1 MKRRAPDVIITGVT
15 VSQCA
20 AKDAAATA
28 HSHPAPCCYQAAGPA
43 QPLVGTAAGPAHK
56 QPAVKEQPLV
66 RGFSPLS
73 EWWSSGGEQGKRQIP
88 AFSPEPRSLFLGL
101 RLAGELGSLGSRLG
115 AVSCRA
121 PEPPRPLTGWAQAL
135 RRWWTSPPPPPLGPH
150 DSGHLL
156 GSASVGPG
164 PPLTHSS
171 GSLRAVGLPSD
182 YLSWEGPGDLAW
194 TKGQWRPASSQPGP
208 GPQRVKAVSEGS
220 FPLLSEQRVTF
231 VCWRFTGIL
240 LPDHDLKNKALTPE
254 FATTR
259 HAPLSPFLE
268 KGFAESFGGVWGF

>member
-1 MKRRAPDVIITGVT
+1 MYLFPTAKHSSQFEPHWSKALFHSLLYPSVMALSGSSSSLFCIREWSAGRLTLITGVT

-20 AKDAAATA
+20 AKHAA
-28 HSHPAPCCYQAAGPA
+28 APCCYQAAGPA

-88 AFSPEPRSLFLGL
+88 AFSPEPRSLFPDL

-121 PEPPRPLTGWAQAL
+121 PEPPRPLTGRAQAL
-135 RRWWTSPPPPPLGPH
+135 RPWWTSPPPSPLGPH

-171 GSLRAVGLPSD
+171 GSLRAVGLPSG

-194 TKGQWRPASSQPGP
+194 TEGQWRPTSSQPGP
-208 GPQRVKAVSEGS
+208 
-220 FPLLSEQRVTF
+220 PLTLRGWKLYLRDLS
-231 VCWRFTGIL
+231 
-240 LPDHDLKNKALTPE
+240 
-254 FATTR
+254 
-259 HAPLSPFLE
+259 LSCQNWE
-268 KGFAESFGGVWGF
+268 

>member
-15 VSQCA
+15 VSQCV
-20 AKDAAATA
+20 AKYAAATA

-88 AFSPEPRSLFLGL
+88 AFSPEPRSLFPGL

-171 GSLRAVGLPSD
+171 GSLRAVGLPSTSAGKG
-182 YLSWEGPGDLAW
+182 LGTWPGRRASGDLPPLSQDRDLRGWKLYLRALSLSCQNRELHSFVGDLREYCYL
-194 TKGQWRPASSQPGP
+194 TMTWR
-208 GPQRVKAVSEGS
+208 
-220 FPLLSEQRVTF
+220 T
-231 VCWRFTGIL
+231 
-240 LPDHDLKNKALTPE
+240 KALTPE